1 MGDATGDDALAT
13 DQAFIRRK
21 VVRHSMRWL
30 AGTARPAHAFYHR
43 RANHSVARG
52 YRLEKA

>member
-43 RANHSVARG
+43 RANRSVARG